1 MITMI
6 MIIVIVI
13 IFFIADLTK
22 IMLVLGYFLMQ
33 CSLARL
39 HCPCQKNTF
48 MCRISFHFL
57 GMYTVNNV
65 SYNTFFGCMFLTF
78 VKSFNL

>member
-39 HCPCQKNTF
+39 HCPCQKKN
-48 MCRISFHFL
+48 IYVQNIIPL
-57 GMYTVNNV
+57 
-65 SYNTFFGCMFLTF
+65 FGDVHC
-78 VKSFNL
+78 K

>member
-22 IMLVLGYFLMQ
+22 IMLVLGYFFNALQ
-33 CSLARL
+33 SGETTLSLPEKNICVQNIIPL
-39 HCPCQKNTF
+39 FGDVHCK
-48 MCRISFHFL
+48 
-57 GMYTVNNV
+57 
-65 SYNTFFGCMFLTF
+65 
-78 VKSFNL
+78 